1 MDIKGIEIYNRRTYV
16 KFLKLGELKTR
27 MCLKISINLGL
38 AIDIPNLRIGPLI
51 QLGVDSY

>member
-1 MDIKGIEIYNRRTYV
+1 MDVKGIEIYNRRTYV

-27 MCLKISINLGL
+27 MCMKISINLGL